1 LPGFAALYPTY
12 GFTPSSRGA
21 LVVEAWAGH
30 LLANAEAFGHPAGE
44 LEARGGFV
52 RSIGAI
58 I

>member
-1 LPGFAALYPTY
+1 MI
-12 GFTPSSRGA
+12 
-21 LVVEAWAGH
+21 EAGAGH
-30 LLANAEAFGHPAGE
+30 LLANADAFGHPAGE